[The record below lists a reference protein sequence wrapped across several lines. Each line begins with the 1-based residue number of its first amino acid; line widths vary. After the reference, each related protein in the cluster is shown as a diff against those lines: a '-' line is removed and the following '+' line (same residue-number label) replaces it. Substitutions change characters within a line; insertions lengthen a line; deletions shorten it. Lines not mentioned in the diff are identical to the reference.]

1 MIINLTLI
9 DIMKTNFLRIASN
22 MLLGLTKTVL
32 IVALAVATPMLT
44 ACTEDNT
51 DNKENPKPKPT
62 PTPEA
67 GFTYTGGD
75 QTCTAAE
82 STISFS
88 FSTTAGFV
96 LDTDK
101 TNIVEFLTP
110 EQSSTGGNFN
120 STVKVKE
127 NKSTEERKANIYIT
141 LNGGERE
148 LLLTITQEA
157 QTMDEI
163 SDEVLAYVD
172 ERLQKEYYWL
182 EEYNEK
188 RATFDPTLA
197 ADEYLEESLLSLTT
211 NMADGGIDYRGNRYI
226 YSYIYALNAA
236 SAQAGTRGQS
246 YTGYGIMMSGN
257 YWAVN
262 NAGTEFGIVIEHVYP
277 GSTAEKAG
285 LNRGDIIAKYNGK
298 PITSSNL
305 NEAWQDLQ
313 YSLSSSVTVGI
324 FELAAQKVTETKTI
338 NAGSYEENPIAAS
351 MVLELQDGPK
361 VGYLSYLSFDNAY
374 DSELIDAIRSF
385 KDDGVEEMILD
396 LRLNGGGSVN
406 SSTILGSMLLD
417 ASYNDQ
423 TYAVLVRNKA
433 NQKANTTCKITSAY
447 NGQSLPRLGIK
458 RLFVITTGNT
468 ASASEMVISGLRGL
482 GVEVILI
489 GTTTEGKNCGM
500 DVTQYT
506 NKGVT
511 YEYAPITFMNFN
523 ATSYEQYLAGQSY
536 FDYPDGIE
544 ADCDMEYYAVNAKD
558 DTVKALAN
566 YYPMPLEPWGE
577 ASMDAALIEA
587 LMQIQGKTLL
597 TFTSAANT
605 HKEINLQPAG
615 KSFNGMTRA
624 GKIELPTLERK
635 FKGGAT
641 LTEQERIAFDS
652 QAYK

>member
-1 MIINLTLI
+1 
-9 DIMKTNFLRIASN
+9 MKTNFLRMASN
-22 MLLGLTKTVL
+22 MILGLTKTAL

-44 ACTEDNT
+44 ACTKDNT
-51 DNKENPKPKPT
+51 DNKETPKPKPT

-110 EQSSTGGNFN
+110 EQSSSGGTFN
-120 STVKVKE
+120 STVKVKKNE
-127 NKSTEERKANIYIT
+127 SREERKANIYIT
-141 LNGGERE
+141 VSGGERE
-148 LLLTITQEA
+148 LLLTITQEGA
-157 QTMDEI
+157 TMDKIE
-163 SDEVLAYVD
+163 DEVLAYVD

-188 RATFDPTLA
+188 RSTFDPTLA
-197 ADEYLEESLLSLTT
+197 ADEYLDESLLSLTT
-211 NMADGGIDYRGNRYI
+211 NIADGGYDYRGNRYI
-226 YSYIYALNAA
+226 YSYIYALDAA
-236 SAQAGTRGQS
+236 SAQAGTRAS
-246 YTGYGIMMSGN
+246 SVSGYGIMMSGN
-257 YWAVN
+257 YWALN
-262 NAGTEFGIVIEHVYP
+262 NQGTEFGIVIEHVYP
-277 GSTAEKAG
+277 DSPAEKAG
-285 LNRGDIIAKYNGK
+285 LNRGNIIAKYNGK
-298 PITSSNL
+298 AITANNL
-305 NEAWQDLQ
+305 NEAWADLH
-313 YSLSSSVTVGI
+313 YSLSSNITVSI
-324 FELAAQKVTETKTI
+324 FDLAEQKITETKTI
-338 NAGSYEENPIAAS
+338 STGSYKENPVAAS
-351 MVLELQDGPK
+351 MVLELEDGPK
-361 VGYLSYLSFDNAY
+361 VGYLSYLGFESAF
-374 DSELIDAIRSF
+374 DSELIDAMRSL
-385 KDDGVEEMILD
+385 KDNGAEEMVLD

-423 TYAVLVRNKA
+423 TYAILARNAA
-433 NQKANTTCKITSAY
+433 NKKANTTCKITSSY

-458 RLFVITTGNT
+458 RLYVITTDNT

-482 GVEVILI
+482 DVEVILI

-500 DVTQYT
+500 DVTQIT
-506 NKGVT
+506 RKGVT

-523 ATSYEQYLAGQSY
+523 AKSYEQYLAGQPY

-577 ASMDAALIEA
+577 ASMDVALIEA
-587 LMQIQGKTLL
+587 LMQIQGKSLL
-597 TFTSAANT
+597 TFTSANA
-605 HKEINLQPAG
+605 HKEINLQPAH
-615 KSFNGMTRA
+615 KLANMTRA
-624 GKIELPTLERK
+624 GEIELPTLERK

-641 LTEQERIAFDS
+641 LTEEERIAFDS
-652 QAYK
+652 QSYK

>member
-1 MIINLTLI
+1 
-9 DIMKTNFLRIASN
+9 MKTNFLRMASN
-22 MLLGLTKTVL
+22 MILGLTKTAL

-44 ACTEDNT
+44 ACTKDNT
-51 DNKENPKPKPT
+51 DNKETPKPKPT

-110 EQSSTGGNFN
+110 EQSSSGGTFN
-120 STVKVKE
+120 STVKVKKNE
-127 NKSTEERKANIYIT
+127 SREERKANIYIT
-141 LNGGERE
+141 VSGGERE
-148 LLLTITQEA
+148 LLLTITQEGA
-157 QTMDEI
+157 TMNKIE
-163 SDEVLAYVD
+163 DEVLAYVD

-188 RATFDPTLA
+188 RSTFDPTLA
-197 ADEYLEESLLSLTT
+197 ADEYLDESLLSLTT
-211 NMADGGIDYRGNRYI
+211 NIADGGYDYRGNRYI
-226 YSYIYALNAA
+226 YSYIYALDAA
-236 SAQAGTRGQS
+236 SAQAGTRAS
-246 YTGYGIMMSGN
+246 SVSGYGIMMSGN
-257 YWAVN
+257 YWALN
-262 NAGTEFGIVIEHVYP
+262 NQGTEFGIVIEHVYP
-277 GSTAEKAG
+277 DSPAEKAG
-285 LNRGDIIAKYNGK
+285 LNRGNIIAKYNGK
-298 PITSSNL
+298 AITANNL
-305 NEAWQDLQ
+305 NEAWADLH
-313 YSLSSSVTVGI
+313 YSLSSNITVSI
-324 FELAAQKVTETKTI
+324 FDLAEQKITETKTI
-338 NAGSYEENPIAAS
+338 STGSYKENPVAAS
-351 MVLELQDGPK
+351 MVLELEDGPK
-361 VGYLSYLSFDNAY
+361 VGYLSYLGFESAF
-374 DSELIDAIRSF
+374 DSELIDAMRSL
-385 KDDGVEEMILD
+385 KDNGAEEMVLD

-423 TYAVLVRNKA
+423 TYAILARNAA
-433 NQKANTTCKITSAY
+433 NKKANTTCKITSSY

-458 RLFVITTGNT
+458 RLYVITTDNT

-482 GVEVILI
+482 DVEVILI

-500 DVTQYT
+500 DVTQIT
-506 NKGVT
+506 RKGVT

-523 ATSYEQYLAGQSY
+523 AKSYEQYLAGQPY

-577 ASMDAALIEA
+577 ASMDVALIEA
-587 LMQIQGKTLL
+587 LMQIQGKSLL
-597 TFTSAANT
+597 TFTSANA
-605 HKEINLQPAG
+605 HKEINLQPAH
-615 KSFNGMTRA
+615 KLANMTRA
-624 GKIELPTLERK
+624 GEIELPTLERK

-641 LTEQERIAFDS
+641 LTEEERIAFDS
-652 QAYK
+652 QSYK

>member
-1 MIINLTLI
+1 M
-9 DIMKTNFLRIASN
+9 ASN
-22 MLLGLTKTVL
+22 MILGLTKTAL

-44 ACTEDNT
+44 ACTKDNT

-110 EQSSTGGNFN
+110 EQSSSGGTFN
-120 STVKVKE
+120 STVKVKKNE
-127 NKSTEERKANIYIT
+127 SREERKANIYIT
-141 LNGGERE
+141 VSGGERE
-148 LLLTITQEA
+148 LLLTITQKGA
-157 QTMDEI
+157 TMNEI
-163 SDEVLAYVD
+163 EDEVLAYVD
-172 ERLQKEYYWL
+172 KRLQEEYYWL

-188 RATFDPTLA
+188 RSTFDPTLA
-197 ADEYLEESLLSLTT
+197 ADEYLDESLLSLTT
-211 NMADGGIDYRGNRYI
+211 NIADGGYDYRGNRYI
-226 YSYIYALNAA
+226 YSYIYALDAA
-236 SAQAGTRGQS
+236 SAQAGTRAS
-246 YTGYGIMMSGN
+246 SVSGYGIMMSGN
-257 YWAVN
+257 YWALN
-262 NAGTEFGIVIEHVYP
+262 NQGTEFGIVIEHVYP
-277 GSTAEKAG
+277 DSPAEKAG
-285 LNRGDIIAKYNGK
+285 LNRGNIIAKYNGK
-298 PITSSNL
+298 AITANNL
-305 NEAWQDLQ
+305 NEAWADLH
-313 YSLSSSVTVGI
+313 YSLSSNITVSI
-324 FELAAQKVTETKTI
+324 FDLAEQKITETKTI
-338 NAGSYEENPIAAS
+338 STGSYKENPVAAS
-351 MVLELQDGPK
+351 MVLELEDGPK
-361 VGYLSYLSFDNAY
+361 VGYLSYLGFESAF
-374 DSELIDAIRSF
+374 DSELIDAMRSL
-385 KDDGVEEMILD
+385 KDNGAEEMVLD

-423 TYAVLVRNKA
+423 TYAILARNTA
-433 NQKANTTCKITSAY
+433 NKKANTTCKITSSY

-458 RLFVITTGNT
+458 RLYVITTDNT

-482 GVEVILI
+482 DVEVILI

-500 DVTQYT
+500 DVTQIT
-506 NKGVT
+506 RKGVT

-523 ATSYEQYLAGQSY
+523 AKSYEQYLAGQPY

-558 DTVKALAN
+558 NTVKALAN

-577 ASMDAALIEA
+577 ASMDVALIEA
-587 LMQIQGKTLL
+587 LMQIQGKSLL
-597 TFTSAANT
+597 TFTSANA
-605 HKEINLQPAG
+605 HKEINLQPAH
-615 KSFNGMTRA
+615 KLANMTRA
-624 GKIELPTLERK
+624 GEIELPTLERK

-641 LTEQERIAFDS
+641 LTEEERIAFDS

>member
-1 MIINLTLI
+1 
-9 DIMKTNFLRIASN
+9 MKTNFLRMASN
-22 MLLGLTKTVL
+22 MILGLTKTAL

-44 ACTEDNT
+44 ACTKDNT
-51 DNKENPKPKPT
+51 DNKETPKPKPT

-110 EQSSTGGNFN
+110 EQSSSGGTFN
-120 STVKVKE
+120 STVKVKKNE
-127 NKSTEERKANIYIT
+127 SREERKANIYIT
-141 LNGGERE
+141 VSGGERE
-148 LLLTITQEA
+148 LLLTITQA
-157 QTMDEI
+157 GATMDEI
-163 SDEVLAYVD
+163 EDEVLAYVD

-188 RATFDPTLA
+188 RSTFDPTLA
-197 ADEYLEESLLSLTT
+197 ADEYLDESLLSLTT
-211 NMADGGIDYRGNRYI
+211 NIADGGYDYRGNRYI
-226 YSYIYALNAA
+226 YSYIYALDAA
-236 SAQAGTRGQS
+236 SAQAGTRAS
-246 YTGYGIMMSGN
+246 SVSGYGIMMSGN
-257 YWAVN
+257 YWALN
-262 NAGTEFGIVIEHVYP
+262 NQGTEFGIVIEHVYP
-277 GSTAEKAG
+277 DSPAEKAG
-285 LNRGDIIAKYNGK
+285 LNRGNIIAKYNGK
-298 PITSSNL
+298 AITANNL
-305 NEAWQDLQ
+305 NEAWADLH
-313 YSLSSSVTVGI
+313 YSLSSNITVSI
-324 FELAAQKVTETKTI
+324 FDLAEQKITETKTI
-338 NAGSYEENPIAAS
+338 STGSYKENPVAAS
-351 MVLELQDGPK
+351 MVLELEDGPK
-361 VGYLSYLSFDNAY
+361 VGYLSYLGFESAF
-374 DSELIDAIRSF
+374 DSELIDAMRSL
-385 KDDGVEEMILD
+385 KDNGAEEMVLD

-417 ASYNDQ
+417 ASYNNQ
-423 TYAVLVRNKA
+423 TYAILARNAA
-433 NQKANTTCKITSAY
+433 NKKANTTCKITSSY

-458 RLFVITTGNT
+458 RLYVITTDNT

-482 GVEVILI
+482 DVEVILI

-500 DVTQYT
+500 DVTQIT
-506 NKGVT
+506 RKGVT

-523 ATSYEQYLAGQSY
+523 AKSYEQYLAGQPY

-577 ASMDAALIEA
+577 ASMDVALIEA
-587 LMQIQGKTLL
+587 LMQIQGKSLL
-597 TFTSAANT
+597 TFTSANA
-605 HKEINLQPAG
+605 HKEINLQPAH
-615 KSFNGMTRA
+615 KLANMTRA
-624 GKIELPTLERK
+624 GEIELPTLERK

-641 LTEQERIAFDS
+641 LTEEERIAFDS

>member
-1 MIINLTLI
+1 
-9 DIMKTNFLRIASN
+9 MKTNFLRMASN

-51 DNKENPKPKPT
+51 DNKETPKPKPT
-62 PTPEA
+62 PTPEV
-67 GFTYTGGD
+67 GYTYTGGD
-75 QTCTAAE
+75 KTCSAAE
-82 STISFS
+82 SSVSFS
-88 FSTTAGFV
+88 FSTTVGFV

-101 TNIVEFLTP
+101 TNMVEFLTP
-110 EQSSTGGNFN
+110 EQSSSGGNFN
-120 STVKVKE
+120 STVKVKKNE
-127 NKSTEERKANIYIT
+127 STNERKANIYIT

-226 YSYIYALNAA
+226 YSYIYTLNAA

-305 NEAWQDLQ
+305 NEAWQDLH

-324 FELAAQKVTETKTI
+324 FDLSAQKVTETKTI

-417 ASYNDQ
+417 ASYNDK
-423 TYAVLVRNKA
+423 TYAILARNEA

-482 GVEVILI
+482 DVEVILI

-500 DVTQYT
+500 DVTQIT
-506 NKGVT
+506 RKGVT

-523 ATSYEQYLAGQSY
+523 AKSYEQYLAGQPY

-577 ASMDAALIEA
+577 ASMDVALIEA

-605 HKEINLQPAG
+605 HKEINLQPVG

>member
-1 MIINLTLI
+1 
-9 DIMKTNFLRIASN
+9 MKTNFLRMASN
-22 MLLGLTKTVL
+22 MILGLTKTAL

-44 ACTEDNT
+44 ACTKDNT
-51 DNKENPKPKPT
+51 DNKETPKPKPT

-110 EQSSTGGNFN
+110 EQSSSGGTFN
-120 STVKVKE
+120 STVKVKKNE
-127 NKSTEERKANIYIT
+127 SREERKANIYIT
-141 LNGGERE
+141 VSGGERE
-148 LLLTITQEA
+148 LLLTITQDGA
-157 QTMDEI
+157 TMDEI
-163 SDEVLAYVD
+163 EDEVLAYVD

-197 ADEYLEESLLSLTT
+197 ADEYLDESLLSLTT
-211 NMADGGIDYRGNRYI
+211 NIADGGYDYRGNRYI
-226 YSYIYALNAA
+226 YSYIYALDAA
-236 SAQAGTRGQS
+236 SAQAGTRAS
-246 YTGYGIMMSGN
+246 SVSGYGIMMSGN
-257 YWAVN
+257 YWSLN
-262 NAGTEFGIVIEHVYP
+262 NQGTEFGIVIEHVYP
-277 GSTAEKAG
+277 DSPAEKAG
-285 LNRGDIIAKYNGK
+285 LNRGNIIAKYNGK
-298 PITSSNL
+298 AITANNL
-305 NEAWQDLQ
+305 NEAWADLH
-313 YSLSSSVTVGI
+313 YSLSSSITVSI
-324 FELAAQKVTETKTI
+324 FDLAEQKITETKTI
-338 NAGSYEENPIAAS
+338 STGSYKENPVAAS
-351 MVLELQDGPK
+351 MVLELEDGPK
-361 VGYLSYLSFDNAY
+361 VGYLSYLGFESAF
-374 DSELIDAIRSF
+374 DSELIDAMRSL
-385 KDDGVEEMILD
+385 KDNGAEEMVLD

-417 ASYNDQ
+417 ASYNDP
-423 TYAVLVRNKA
+423 TYAILARNTA
-433 NQKANTTCKITSAY
+433 NKKANTTCKITSSY

-458 RLFVITTGNT
+458 RLYVITTDNT

-482 GVEVILI
+482 DVEVILI

-500 DVTQYT
+500 DVTQIT
-506 NKGVT
+506 RKGVT

-523 ATSYEQYLAGQSY
+523 AKSYEQYLAGQPY

-577 ASMDAALIEA
+577 ASMDVALIEA
-587 LMQIQGKTLL
+587 LMQIQGKSLL
-597 TFTSAANT
+597 TFTSANA
-605 HKEINLQPAG
+605 HKEINLQPAH
-615 KSFNGMTRA
+615 KLANMTRA
-624 GKIELPTLERK
+624 GEIELPTLERK

-641 LTEQERIAFDS
+641 LTEEERIAFDS

>member
-1 MIINLTLI
+1 
-9 DIMKTNFLRIASN
+9 MKTNFLRMASN
-22 MLLGLTKTVL
+22 MILGLTKTAL

-44 ACTEDNT
+44 ACTKDNT
-51 DNKENPKPKPT
+51 DNKETPKPKPT

-110 EQSSTGGNFN
+110 EQSSSGGTFN
-120 STVKVKE
+120 STVKVKKNE
-127 NKSTEERKANIYIT
+127 SREERKANIYIT
-141 LNGGERE
+141 VSGGERE
-148 LLLTITQEA
+148 LLLTITQA
-157 QTMDEI
+157 GATMDEI
-163 SDEVLAYVD
+163 EDEVLAYVD
-172 ERLQKEYYWL
+172 KRLQEEYYWL

-188 RATFDPTLA
+188 RYTFDPTLA
-197 ADEYLEESLLSLTT
+197 ADEYLDESLLSLTT
-211 NMADGGIDYRGNRYI
+211 NIADGGYDYRGNRYI
-226 YSYIYALNAA
+226 YSYIYALDAA
-236 SAQAGTRGQS
+236 SAQAGTRAS
-246 YTGYGIMMSGN
+246 SVSGYGIMMSGN
-257 YWAVN
+257 YWALN
-262 NAGTEFGIVIEHVYP
+262 NQGTEFGIVIEHVYP
-277 GSTAEKAG
+277 DSPAEKAG
-285 LNRGDIIAKYNGK
+285 LNRGNIIAKYNGK
-298 PITSSNL
+298 AITANNL
-305 NEAWQDLQ
+305 NEAWADLH
-313 YSLSSSVTVGI
+313 YSLSSNITVSI
-324 FELAAQKVTETKTI
+324 FDLAEQKITETKTI
-338 NAGSYEENPIAAS
+338 STGSYKENPVAAS
-351 MVLELQDGPK
+351 MVLELEDGPK
-361 VGYLSYLSFDNAY
+361 VGYLSYLGFESAF
-374 DSELIDAIRSF
+374 DSELIDAMRSL
-385 KDDGVEEMILD
+385 KDNGAEEMVLD

-423 TYAVLVRNKA
+423 TYAILARNAA
-433 NQKANTTCKITSAY
+433 NKKANTTCKITSSY

-458 RLFVITTGNT
+458 RLYVITTDNT

-482 GVEVILI
+482 DVEVILI

-500 DVTQYT
+500 DVTQIT
-506 NKGVT
+506 RKGVT

-523 ATSYEQYLAGQSY
+523 AKSYEQYLAGQPY

-558 DTVKALAN
+558 NTVKALAN

-577 ASMDAALIEA
+577 ASMDVALIEA
-587 LMQIQGKTLL
+587 LMQIQGKSLL
-597 TFTSAANT
+597 TFTSANA
-605 HKEINLQPAG
+605 HKEINLQPAH
-615 KSFNGMTRA
+615 KLANMTRA
-624 GKIELPTLERK
+624 GEIELPTLERK

>member
-1 MIINLTLI
+1 
-9 DIMKTNFLRIASN
+9 MKTNFLRMASN
-22 MLLGLTKTVL
+22 MLLGLTKTVI

-51 DNKENPKPKPT
+51 DNKENPNNKPVNKPT
-62 PTPEA
+62 PEV
-67 GFTYTGGD
+67 GYTYTGGD

-101 TNIVEFLTP
+101 TNMVEFLTP
-110 EQSSTGGNFN
+110 EQSSSGGNFN

-226 YSYIYALNAA
+226 YSYIYALDAA
-236 SAQAGTRGQS
+236 SAGTRAS
-246 YTGYGIMMSGN
+246 SVSGYGIMMSGN
-257 YWAVN
+257 YWALN
-262 NAGTEFGIVIEHVYP
+262 NQGTEFGIVIEHVYP
-277 GSTAEKAG
+277 DSPAEKAG
-285 LNRGDIIAKYNGK
+285 LNRGNIIAKYNGK
-298 PITSSNL
+298 AITANNL
-305 NEAWQDLQ
+305 NEAWADLH
-313 YSLSSSVTVGI
+313 YSLSSSITVGI
-324 FELAAQKVTETKTI
+324 FDLSAQKITETKTI
-338 NAGSYEENPIAAS
+338 STGSYKESPVAAS
-351 MVLELQDGPK
+351 MVLELEDGPK
-361 VGYLSYLSFDNAY
+361 VGYLSYLGFESAF
-374 DSELIDAIRSF
+374 DSELIDAMRSL
-385 KDDGVEEMILD
+385 KDNGAEEMVLD

-417 ASYNDQ
+417 ASYNDK
-423 TYAVLVRNKA
+423 TYAILARNTA
-433 NQKANTTCKITSAY
+433 NKKANTTCKITSSY

-458 RLFVITTGNT
+458 RLYVITTDNT

-482 GVEVILI
+482 DVEVILI

-500 DVTQYT
+500 DVSQITS
-506 NKGVT
+506 KGVT

-523 ATSYEQYLAGQSY
+523 AKTYEQYLAGQPY

-558 DTVKALAN
+558 DTVKDLAN

-577 ASMDAALIEA
+577 ANLDVALIEA
-587 LMQIQGKTLL
+587 LMQIQGKSLL
-597 TFTSAANT
+597 TYTSANA
-605 HKEINLQPAG
+605 HKEINLQPAH
-615 KSFNGMTRA
+615 KLANMTRA
-624 GKIELPTLERK
+624 GEIELPTLERK

-641 LTEQERIAFDS
+641 LTEEERIAFDS

>member
-1 MIINLTLI
+1 
-9 DIMKTNFLRIASN
+9 MKTNFLRMASN
-22 MLLGLTKTVL
+22 MILGLTKTAL

-44 ACTEDNT
+44 ACTKDNT
-51 DNKENPKPKPT
+51 DNKETPKPK

-110 EQSSTGGNFN
+110 EQSSSGGTFN
-120 STVKVKE
+120 STVKVKKNE
-127 NKSTEERKANIYIT
+127 SREERKANIYIT
-141 LNGGERE
+141 VSGGERE
-148 LLLTITQEA
+148 LLLTITQKGA
-157 QTMDEI
+157 TMNEI
-163 SDEVLAYVD
+163 EDEVLAYVD
-172 ERLQKEYYWL
+172 KRLQEEYYWL

-188 RATFDPTLA
+188 RSTFDPTLA
-197 ADEYLEESLLSLTT
+197 ADEYLDESLLSLTT
-211 NMADGGIDYRGNRYI
+211 NIADGGYDYRGNRYI
-226 YSYIYALNAA
+226 YSYIYALDAA
-236 SAQAGTRGQS
+236 SAQAGTRAS
-246 YTGYGIMMSGN
+246 SVSGYGIMMSGN
-257 YWAVN
+257 YWALN
-262 NAGTEFGIVIEHVYP
+262 NQGTEFGIVIEHVYP
-277 GSTAEKAG
+277 DSPAEKAG
-285 LNRGDIIAKYNGK
+285 LNRGNIIAKYNGK
-298 PITSSNL
+298 AITANNL
-305 NEAWQDLQ
+305 NEAWADLH
-313 YSLSSSVTVGI
+313 YSLSSNITVSI
-324 FELAAQKVTETKTI
+324 FDLAEQKITETKTI
-338 NAGSYEENPIAAS
+338 STGSYKENPVAAS
-351 MVLELQDGPK
+351 MVLELEDGPK
-361 VGYLSYLSFDNAY
+361 VGYLSYLGFESAF
-374 DSELIDAIRSF
+374 DSELIDAMRSL
-385 KDDGVEEMILD
+385 KDNGAEEMVLD

-423 TYAVLVRNKA
+423 TYAILARNAA
-433 NQKANTTCKITSAY
+433 NKKANTTCKITSSY

-458 RLFVITTGNT
+458 RLYVITTDNT

-482 GVEVILI
+482 DVEVILI

-500 DVTQYT
+500 DVTQIT
-506 NKGVT
+506 RKGVT

-523 ATSYEQYLAGQSY
+523 AKSYEQYLAGQPY

-558 DTVKALAN
+558 NTVKALAN

-577 ASMDAALIEA
+577 ASMDVALIEA
-587 LMQIQGKTLL
+587 LMQIQGKSLL
-597 TFTSAANT
+597 TFTSANA
-605 HKEINLQPAG
+605 HKEINLQPAH
-615 KSFNGMTRA
+615 KLANMTRA
-624 GKIELPTLERK
+624 GEIELPTLERK

-641 LTEQERIAFDS
+641 LTEEERIAFDS

>member
-1 MIINLTLI
+1 MIINLTLT
-9 DIMKTNFLRIASN
+9 DIMKTNFLRMASN
-22 MLLGLTKTVL
+22 MLLGLTKTVI

-51 DNKENPKPKPT
+51 DNKENPNNKPVNKPT
-62 PTPEA
+62 PEV
-67 GFTYTGGD
+67 GYTYTGGD

-101 TNIVEFLTP
+101 TNMVEFLTP
-110 EQSSTGGNFN
+110 EQSSSGGNFN

-226 YSYIYALNAA
+226 YSYIYALDAA
-236 SAQAGTRGQS
+236 SAGTRAS
-246 YTGYGIMMSGN
+246 SVSGYGIMMSGN
-257 YWAVN
+257 YWALN
-262 NAGTEFGIVIEHVYP
+262 NQGTEFGIVIEHVYP
-277 GSTAEKAG
+277 DSPAEKAG
-285 LNRGDIIAKYNGK
+285 LNRGNIIAKYNGK
-298 PITSSNL
+298 AITANNL
-305 NEAWQDLQ
+305 NEAWADLH
-313 YSLSSSVTVGI
+313 YSLSSSITVGI
-324 FELAAQKVTETKTI
+324 FDLSAQKITETKTI
-338 NAGSYEENPIAAS
+338 STGSYKESPVAAS
-351 MVLELQDGPK
+351 MVLELEDGPK
-361 VGYLSYLSFDNAY
+361 VGYLSYLGFESAF
-374 DSELIDAIRSF
+374 DSELIDAMRSL
-385 KDDGVEEMILD
+385 KDNGAEEMVLD

-417 ASYNDQ
+417 ASYNDK
-423 TYAVLVRNKA
+423 TYAILARNTA
-433 NQKANTTCKITSAY
+433 NKKANTTCKITSSY

-458 RLFVITTGNT
+458 RLYVITTDNT

-482 GVEVILI
+482 DVEVILI

-500 DVTQYT
+500 DVSQITS
-506 NKGVT
+506 KGVT

-523 ATSYEQYLAGQSY
+523 AKTYEQYLAGQPY

-558 DTVKALAN
+558 DTVKDLAN

-577 ASMDAALIEA
+577 ANLDVALIEA
-587 LMQIQGKTLL
+587 LMQIQGKSLL
-597 TFTSAANT
+597 TYTSANA
-605 HKEINLQPAG
+605 HKEINLQPAH
-615 KSFNGMTRA
+615 KLANMTRA
-624 GKIELPTLERK
+624 GEIELPTLERK

-641 LTEQERIAFDS
+641 LTEEERIAFDS

>member
-1 MIINLTLI
+1 
-9 DIMKTNFLRIASN
+9 MKTNFLRMASN
-22 MLLGLTKTVL
+22 MILGLTKTAL

-51 DNKENPKPKPT
+51 DNKETPKPKPT

-101 TNIVEFLTP
+101 TNMVEFLTP
-110 EQSSTGGNFN
+110 EQSSSGGTFN
-120 STVKVKE
+120 STVKVKKNE
-127 NKSTEERKANIYIT
+127 SREERKANIYIT
-141 LNGGERE
+141 VSGGERE
-148 LLLTITQEA
+148 LLLTITQA
-157 QTMDEI
+157 GATMDEI
-163 SDEVLAYVD
+163 EDEVLAYVD
-172 ERLQKEYYWL
+172 KRLQEEYYWL

-188 RATFDPTLA
+188 RSTFDPTLA
-197 ADEYLEESLLSLTT
+197 ADEYLDESLLSLTT
-211 NMADGGIDYRGNRYI
+211 NIADGGYDYRGNRYI
-226 YSYIYALNAA
+226 YSYIYALDAA
-236 SAQAGTRGQS
+236 SAQAGTRAS
-246 YTGYGIMMSGN
+246 SVSGYGIMMSGN
-257 YWAVN
+257 YWALN
-262 NAGTEFGIVIEHVYP
+262 NQGTEFGIVIEHVYP
-277 GSTAEKAG
+277 DSPAEKAG
-285 LNRGDIIAKYNGK
+285 LKRGNIIGKYNGK
-298 PITSSNL
+298 AITANNL
-305 NEAWQDLQ
+305 NEAWADLH
-313 YSLSSSVTVGI
+313 YSLSSSITVGI
-324 FELAAQKVTETKTI
+324 FDLSAQKITETKTI
-338 NAGSYEENPIAAS
+338 STGSYKENPVAAS
-351 MVLELQDGPK
+351 MVLELEDGPK
-361 VGYLSYLSFDNAY
+361 VGYLSYLGFESAF
-374 DSELIDAIRSF
+374 DSELIDAMRSL
-385 KDDGVEEMILD
+385 KDNGAEEMVLD

-423 TYAVLVRNKA
+423 TYAILARNAA
-433 NQKANTTCKITSAY
+433 NKKANTTCKITSAY

-458 RLFVITTGNT
+458 RLYVITTDNT

-482 GVEVILI
+482 DVEVILI

-500 DVTQYT
+500 DVTQIT
-506 NKGVT
+506 RKGVT

-523 ATSYEQYLAGQSY
+523 AKSYEQYLAGQPY

-577 ASMDAALIEA
+577 ASMDVALIEA
-587 LMQIQGKTLL
+587 LMQIQGKSLL
-597 TFTSAANT
+597 TFTSANA
-605 HKEINLQPAG
+605 HKEINLQPAH
-615 KSFNGMTRA
+615 KLANMTRA
-624 GKIELPTLERK
+624 GEIELPTLERK

-641 LTEQERIAFDS
+641 LTEEERIAFDS

>member
-1 MIINLTLI
+1 
-9 DIMKTNFLRIASN
+9 MKTNFLRMASN
-22 MLLGLTKTVL
+22 MILGLTKTAL

-44 ACTEDNT
+44 ACTKDNT
-51 DNKENPKPKPT
+51 DNKETPKPKPT

-110 EQSSTGGNFN
+110 EQSSSGGTFN
-120 STVKVKE
+120 STVKVKKNE
-127 NKSTEERKANIYIT
+127 SREERKANIYIT
-141 LNGGERE
+141 VSGGERE
-148 LLLTITQEA
+148 LLLTITQEGA
-157 QTMDEI
+157 TMNEI
-163 SDEVLAYVD
+163 EDEVLAYVD

-188 RATFDPTLA
+188 RYTFDPTLA
-197 ADEYLEESLLSLTT
+197 ADEFLDESLLSLTT
-211 NMADGGIDYRGNRYI
+211 NIADGGYDYRGNRYI
-226 YSYIYALNAA
+226 YSYIYALDAA
-236 SAQAGTRGQS
+236 SAQAGTRAS
-246 YTGYGIMMSGN
+246 SVSGYGIMMSGN
-257 YWAVN
+257 YWALN
-262 NAGTEFGIVIEHVYP
+262 NQGTEFGIVIEHVYP
-277 GSTAEKAG
+277 DSPAEKAG
-285 LNRGDIIAKYNGK
+285 LNRGNIIAKYNGK
-298 PITSSNL
+298 AITANNL
-305 NEAWQDLQ
+305 NEAWVDLH
-313 YSLSSSVTVGI
+313 YSLSSNITVSI
-324 FELAAQKVTETKTI
+324 FDLAEQKITETKTI
-338 NAGSYEENPIAAS
+338 STGSYKENPVAAS
-351 MVLELQDGPK
+351 MVLELEDGPK
-361 VGYLSYLSFDNAY
+361 VGYLSYLGFESAF
-374 DSELIDAIRSF
+374 DSELIDAMRSL
-385 KDDGVEEMILD
+385 KDNGAEEMVLD

-423 TYAVLVRNKA
+423 TYAILARNTA
-433 NQKANTTCKITSAY
+433 NKKANTTCKITSSY

-458 RLFVITTGNT
+458 RLYVITTDNT

-482 GVEVILI
+482 DVEVILI

-500 DVTQYT
+500 DVTQIT
-506 NKGVT
+506 RKGVT

-523 ATSYEQYLAGQSY
+523 AKSYEQYLAGQPY

-577 ASMDAALIEA
+577 ASMDVALIEA
-587 LMQIQGKTLL
+587 LMQIQGKSLL
-597 TFTSAANT
+597 TFTSANA
-605 HKEINLQPAG
+605 HKEINLQPAH
-615 KSFNGMTRA
+615 KLANMTRA
-624 GKIELPTLERK
+624 GEIELPTLERK

-641 LTEQERIAFDS
+641 LTEEERIAFDS

>member
-1 MIINLTLI
+1 M
-9 DIMKTNFLRIASN
+9 ASN
-22 MLLGLTKTVL
+22 MILGLTKTAL

-44 ACTEDNT
+44 ACTKDNT
-51 DNKENPKPKPT
+51 DNKETPKPK

-110 EQSSTGGNFN
+110 EQSSSGGTFN
-120 STVKVKE
+120 STVKVKKNE
-127 NKSTEERKANIYIT
+127 SREERKANIYIT
-141 LNGGERE
+141 VSGGERE
-148 LLLTITQEA
+148 LLLTITQKGA
-157 QTMDEI
+157 TMNEI
-163 SDEVLAYVD
+163 EDEVLAYVD
-172 ERLQKEYYWL
+172 KRLQEEYYWL

-188 RATFDPTLA
+188 RSTFDPTLA
-197 ADEYLEESLLSLTT
+197 ADEYLDESLLSLTT
-211 NMADGGIDYRGNRYI
+211 NIADGGYDYRGNRYI
-226 YSYIYALNAA
+226 YSYIYALDAA
-236 SAQAGTRGQS
+236 SAQAGTRAS
-246 YTGYGIMMSGN
+246 SVSGYGIMMSGN
-257 YWAVN
+257 YWALN
-262 NAGTEFGIVIEHVYP
+262 NQGTEFGIVIEHVYP
-277 GSTAEKAG
+277 DSPAEKAG
-285 LNRGDIIAKYNGK
+285 LNRGNIIAKYNGK
-298 PITSSNL
+298 AITANNL
-305 NEAWQDLQ
+305 NEAWADLH
-313 YSLSSSVTVGI
+313 YSLSSNITVSI
-324 FELAAQKVTETKTI
+324 FDLAEQKITETKTI
-338 NAGSYEENPIAAS
+338 STGSYKENPVAAS
-351 MVLELQDGPK
+351 MVLELEDGPK
-361 VGYLSYLSFDNAY
+361 VGYLSYLGFESAF
-374 DSELIDAIRSF
+374 DSELIDAMRSL
-385 KDDGVEEMILD
+385 KDNGAEEMVLD

-423 TYAVLVRNKA
+423 TYAILARNAA
-433 NQKANTTCKITSAY
+433 NKKANTTCKITSSY

-458 RLFVITTGNT
+458 RLYVITTDNT

-482 GVEVILI
+482 DVEVILI

-500 DVTQYT
+500 DVTQIT
-506 NKGVT
+506 RKGVT

-523 ATSYEQYLAGQSY
+523 AKSYEQYLAGQPY

-558 DTVKALAN
+558 NTVKALAN

-577 ASMDAALIEA
+577 ASMDVALIEA
-587 LMQIQGKTLL
+587 LMQIQGKSLL
-597 TFTSAANT
+597 TFTSANA
-605 HKEINLQPAG
+605 HKEINLQPAH
-615 KSFNGMTRA
+615 KLANMTRA
-624 GKIELPTLERK
+624 GEIELPTLERK

-641 LTEQERIAFDS
+641 LTEEERIAFDS

>member
-1 MIINLTLI
+1 
-9 DIMKTNFLRIASN
+9 MKTNFLRMASN
-22 MLLGLTKTVL
+22 MILGLTKTAL

-44 ACTEDNT
+44 ACTKDNT
-51 DNKENPKPKPT
+51 DNKETPKPKPT

-110 EQSSTGGNFN
+110 EQSSSGGKFN
-120 STVKVKE
+120 STVKVKKNE
-127 NKSTEERKANIYIT
+127 SREERKANIYIT
-141 LNGGERE
+141 VSGGERE
-148 LLLTITQEA
+148 LLLTITQKGA
-157 QTMDEI
+157 TMDEI
-163 SDEVLAYVD
+163 EDEVLAYVD
-172 ERLQKEYYWL
+172 KRLQEEYYWL

-188 RATFDPTLA
+188 RSTFDPTLA
-197 ADEYLEESLLSLTT
+197 ADEYLDESLLSLTT
-211 NMADGGIDYRGNRYI
+211 NIADGGYDYRGNRYI
-226 YSYIYALNAA
+226 YSYIYALDAA
-236 SAQAGTRGQS
+236 SAQAGTRAS
-246 YTGYGIMMSGN
+246 SVSGYGIMMSGN
-257 YWAVN
+257 YWSLN
-262 NAGTEFGIVIEHVYP
+262 NQGTEFGIVIEHVYP
-277 GSTAEKAG
+277 DSPAEKAG
-285 LNRGDIIAKYNGK
+285 LNRGNIIAKYNGK
-298 PITSSNL
+298 AITANNL
-305 NEAWQDLQ
+305 NEAWVDLH
-313 YSLSSSVTVGI
+313 YSLSSNITVSI
-324 FELAAQKVTETKTI
+324 FDLEEQKITETKTI
-338 NAGSYEENPIAAS
+338 STGSYKENPVAAS
-351 MVLELQDGPK
+351 MVLELEDGPK
-361 VGYLSYLSFDNAY
+361 VGYLSYLGFESAF
-374 DSELIDAIRSF
+374 DSELIDAMRSL
-385 KDDGVEEMILD
+385 KDNGAEEMVLD

-423 TYAVLVRNKA
+423 TYAILARNTA
-433 NQKANTTCKITSAY
+433 NKKANTTCKITSSY

-458 RLFVITTGNT
+458 RLYVITTDNT

-482 GVEVILI
+482 DVEVILI

-500 DVTQYT
+500 DVTKIT
-506 NKGVT
+506 RNGVT

-523 ATSYEQYLAGQSY
+523 AKSYEQYLAGQPY

-577 ASMDAALIEA
+577 ASMDVALIEA
-587 LMQIQGKTLL
+587 LMQIQGKSLL
-597 TFTSAANT
+597 TFTSANA
-605 HKEINLQPAG
+605 HKEINLQPAH
-615 KSFNGMTRA
+615 KLANMTRA
-624 GKIELPTLERK
+624 GEIELPTLERK

-641 LTEQERIAFDS
+641 LTEEERIAFDS

>member
-1 MIINLTLI
+1 
-9 DIMKTNFLRIASN
+9 MKTNFLRMASN

-148 LLLTITQEA
+148 LLLTITQA
-157 QTMDEI
+157 GATMDEI
-163 SDEVLAYVD
+163 DDEVLAYVD

-188 RATFDPTLA
+188 RSTFDPTLA

-500 DVTQYT
+500 DVTQIT
-506 NKGVT
+506 RKGVT

-523 ATSYEQYLAGQSY
+523 ATSYEQYLAGQPY

-558 DTVKALAN
+558 DTVKTLAN

-597 TFTSAANT
+597 TFTSANA
-605 HKEINLQPAG
+605 HKEINLQPAH
-615 KSFNGMTRA
+615 KLANMTRA
-624 GKIELPTLERK
+624 GEIELPTLERK

>member
-1 MIINLTLI
+1 
-9 DIMKTNFLRIASN
+9 MKTNFLRMASN
-22 MLLGLTKTVL
+22 MILGLTKTAL

-44 ACTEDNT
+44 ACTKDNT
-51 DNKENPKPKPT
+51 DNKETPKPKPT

-110 EQSSTGGNFN
+110 EQSSAGGTFN
-120 STVKVKE
+120 STVKVKKNE
-127 NKSTEERKANIYIT
+127 SREERKANIYIT
-141 LNGGERE
+141 VSGGERE
-148 LLLTITQEA
+148 LLLTITQDGA
-157 QTMDEI
+157 TMDEI
-163 SDEVLAYVD
+163 EDEVLAYVD
-172 ERLQKEYYWL
+172 KRLQEEYYWL

-188 RATFDPTLA
+188 RSTFDPTLA
-197 ADEYLEESLLSLTT
+197 ADEFLDESLLSLTT
-211 NMADGGIDYRGNRYI
+211 NIADGGYDYRGNRYI
-226 YSYIYALNAA
+226 YSYIYALDAA
-236 SAQAGTRGQS
+236 SAQAGTRAS
-246 YTGYGIMMSGN
+246 SVSGYGIMMSGN
-257 YWAVN
+257 YWSLN
-262 NAGTEFGIVIEHVYP
+262 NQGTEFGIVIEHVYP
-277 GSTAEKAG
+277 DSPAEKAG
-285 LNRGDIIAKYNGK
+285 LNRGNIIAKYNGK
-298 PITSSNL
+298 AITANNL
-305 NEAWQDLQ
+305 NEAWADLH
-313 YSLSSSVTVGI
+313 YSLSSSITVSI
-324 FELAAQKVTETKTI
+324 FDLAEQKITETKTI
-338 NAGSYEENPIAAS
+338 STGSYKENPVAAS
-351 MVLELQDGPK
+351 MVLELEDGPK
-361 VGYLSYLSFDNAY
+361 VGYLSYLGFESAF
-374 DSELIDAIRSF
+374 DSELIDAMRSL
-385 KDDGVEEMILD
+385 KDNGAEEMVLD

-423 TYAVLVRNKA
+423 TYAILARNTA
-433 NQKANTTCKITSAY
+433 NKKANTTCKITSSY

-458 RLFVITTGNT
+458 RLYVITTDNT

-482 GVEVILI
+482 DVEVILI

-500 DVTQYT
+500 DVTNYT
-506 NKGVT
+506 HQGVT

-523 ATSYEQYLAGQSY
+523 AKSYEQYLAGQPY

-577 ASMDAALIEA
+577 ASMDVALIEA
-587 LMQIQGKTLL
+587 LMQIQGKSLL
-597 TFTSAANT
+597 TFTSANA
-605 HKEINLQPAG
+605 HKEINLQPAH
-615 KSFNGMTRA
+615 KLANITRA
-624 GKIELPTLERK
+624 GEIELPTLERK

-641 LTEQERIAFDS
+641 LTEEERIAFDS

>member
-1 MIINLTLI
+1 
-9 DIMKTNFLRIASN
+9 MKTNFLRMASN
-22 MLLGLTKTVL
+22 MILGLTKTAL

-44 ACTEDNT
+44 ACTKDNT
-51 DNKENPKPKPT
+51 DNKETPKPKPT
-62 PTPEA
+62 PTPGA

-110 EQSSTGGNFN
+110 EQSSSGGTFN
-120 STVKVKE
+120 STVKVKKNE
-127 NKSTEERKANIYIT
+127 SREERKANIYIT
-141 LNGGERE
+141 VSGGERE
-148 LLLTITQEA
+148 LLLTITQA
-157 QTMDEI
+157 GATMDEI
-163 SDEVLAYVD
+163 EDEVLAYVD

-188 RATFDPTLA
+188 RSTFDPTLA
-197 ADEYLEESLLSLTT
+197 ADEYLDESLLSLTT
-211 NMADGGIDYRGNRYI
+211 NIADGGYDYRGNRYI
-226 YSYIYALNAA
+226 YSYIYALDAA
-236 SAQAGTRGQS
+236 SAQAGTRAS
-246 YTGYGIMMSGN
+246 SVSGYGIMMSGN
-257 YWAVN
+257 YWSLN
-262 NAGTEFGIVIEHVYP
+262 NQGTEFGIVIEHVYP
-277 GSTAEKAG
+277 DSPAEKAG

-298 PITSSNL
+298 AITANNL
-305 NEAWQDLQ
+305 NEAWADLH
-313 YSLSSSVTVGI
+313 YSLSSNITVSI
-324 FELAAQKVTETKTI
+324 FDLAEQKITETKTI
-338 NAGSYEENPIAAS
+338 STGSYKENPVAAS
-351 MVLELQDGPK
+351 MVLELEDGPK
-361 VGYLSYLSFDNAY
+361 VGYLSYLGFESAF
-374 DSELIDAIRSF
+374 DSELIDAMRSL
-385 KDDGVEEMILD
+385 KDNGAEEMVLD

-423 TYAVLVRNKA
+423 TYAILARNAA
-433 NQKANTTCKITSAY
+433 NKKANTTCKITSSY

-458 RLFVITTGNT
+458 RLYVITTDNT

-482 GVEVILI
+482 DVEVILI

-500 DVTQYT
+500 DVTQIT
-506 NKGVT
+506 RKGVT

-523 ATSYEQYLAGQSY
+523 AKSYEQYLAGQPY

-577 ASMDAALIEA
+577 ASMDVALIEA
-587 LMQIQGKTLL
+587 LMQIQGKSLL
-597 TFTSAANT
+597 TFTSANA
-605 HKEINLQPAG
+605 HKEINLQPAH
-615 KSFNGMTRA
+615 KLANMTRA
-624 GKIELPTLERK
+624 GEIELPTLERK

-641 LTEQERIAFDS
+641 LTEEERIAFDS